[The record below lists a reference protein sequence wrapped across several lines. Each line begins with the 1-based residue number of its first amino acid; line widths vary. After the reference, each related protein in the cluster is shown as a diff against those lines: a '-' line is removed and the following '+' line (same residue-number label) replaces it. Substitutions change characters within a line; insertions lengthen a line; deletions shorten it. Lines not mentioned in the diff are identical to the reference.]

1 MRLIWQA
8 IRAVTV
14 EVMGVGAVIFMLFS
28 AAGWTFESAGV
39 QTKQEAGRAWAWIRE
54 TTDVVATS
62 IKPHLT
68 AEQRQQF
75 AAERLD
81 LSSHFYRDAVGSYA
95 NETAKQSNIPRLP
108 ADQRPVLPTN
118 QLLGTL

>member
-14 EVMGVGAVIFMLFS
+14 EVMGVGAVIFLLFG

-39 QTKQEAGRAWAWIRE
+39 QPRREVDRALEWLQE
-54 TTDVVATS
+54 TTDHVAAS
-62 IKPHLT
+62 IKPNLT
-68 AEQRQQF
+68 DDQRQRF
-75 AAERLD
+75 TAERLD
-81 LSSHFYRDAVGSYA
+81 YYGHLYGEAAGSYA
-95 NETAKQSNIPRLP
+95 NQAAHQLSLQWAP
-108 ADQRPVLPTN
+108 ADQQPSLPTN